1 MRKNHIVQD
10 TAFCCTVT
18 WLDMMAYLILF
29 HSGDAT
35 PDDSSLPDLLGA
47 SVGSAGSWE
56 TFPGDSTGVSLH
68 SISSPPSEIGGV
80 GSSWDTL
87 VTEVTS
93 ATAEDF
99 ACDKRWAGPSSA
111 WPLISD
117 SGATG
122 GSLDLSGL
130 RKVSAEAVFSRKA
143 FADTS
148 PLAGAVG
155 RDAET
160 SWLSSTIK
168 TLLTL
173 PWSSVAVGTSQ
184 YSRRVTANTHS
195 LCTNEGPTT
204 QEN

>member
-1 MRKNHIVQD
+1 
-10 TAFCCTVT
+10 
-18 WLDMMAYLILF
+18 MAYLILF

-35 PDDSSLPDLLGA
+35 PGDSSLPDLLGA
-47 SVGSAGSWE
+47 SVESAGSWE
-56 TFPGDSTGVSLH
+56 TFPGDSTVVSLH

-93 ATAEDF
+93 ATAGDC

-111 WPLISD
+111 WTLISD

-122 GSLDLSGL
+122 GSPDLSGL
-130 RKVSAEAVFSRKA
+130 GKVSAEAVFSRKA
-143 FADTS
+143 LADTS
-148 PLAGAVG
+148 PLAGAAAG

-160 SWLSSTIK
+160 SWSSSTIK

-173 PWSSVAVGTSQ
+173 PWSSVAVVTSQ
-184 YSRRVTANTHS
+184 YSRRGTANTHS

-204 QEN
+204 RKNLPVF